1 MRRIAGIALILIS
14 SVFAVVLVMRAAG
27 RFLIFLVVD
36 QPEIGAGFLF
46 MTFATTAIGIT
57 IAWHVGKKG
66 RQLMQ
71 GKPLVEPHDPHD
83 DEIIT

>member
-1 MRRIAGIALILIS
+1 MQRLAGIALILIS
-14 SVFAVVLVMRAAG
+14 SVFAIVLVMRAAG
-27 RFLIFLVVD
+27 RFLVFLVVD

-46 MTFATTAIGIT
+46 MTFATTGIGLT

-71 GKPLVEPHDPHD
+71 GKPLVEAD
-83 DEIIT
+83 DDKDEVIT